1 MVAIAKNLILVYRV
15 YIPVYNIKEWLK
27 KKMDFTLLWLTTI
40 LFFMETFLSD
50 LLLLNI

>member
-27 KKMDFTLLWLTTI
+27 KKNGFYTLVI
-40 LFFMETFLSD
+40 NNNPFFMETFLSD